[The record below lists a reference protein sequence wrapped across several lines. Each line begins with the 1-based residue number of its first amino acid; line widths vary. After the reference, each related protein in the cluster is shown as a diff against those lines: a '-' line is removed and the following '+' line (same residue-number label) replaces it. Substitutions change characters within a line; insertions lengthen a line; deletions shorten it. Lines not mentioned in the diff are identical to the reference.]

1 MNPKHQAWLK
11 GQYPGAK
18 PPGREDVESLQVW
31 LHQQL
36 QLLLDSHAGTDCSN
50 EQHPQQHVQHIL
62 KSVHPEGMMLH
73 LQQKQQQ
80 QQAVIP
86 AASKKP
92 FTSIAAQSCEPFTA
106 NAAAV
111 PDATCGSQTAQKG
124 CGLGEWLDSTGLQA
138 QTSQLLL
145 AAKQPAGL
153 LDVARL
159 QQQEALFSAAFNELC
174 R

>member
-36 QLLLDSHAGTDCSN
+36 RLLLDSHAAAGSSN
-50 EQHPQQHVQHIL
+50 EQHMQQHAQHIL
-62 KSVHPEGMMLH
+62 ASVQPEGML
-73 LQQKQQQ
+73 LQLQQQQ
-80 QQAVIP
+80 QQA
-86 AASKKP
+86 AASASRP
-92 FTSIAAQSCEPFTA
+92 FTSVPAQTLDSLSAACTA
-106 NAAAV
+106 EVGVASM
-111 PDATCGSQTAQKG
+111 GSQAACEG
-124 CGLGEWLDSTGLQA
+124 SGLEEWLDSTGLQA

-145 AAKQPAGL
+145 AARQPEGS
-153 LDVARL
+153 LDVVVL
-159 QQQEALFSAAFNELC
+159 QQQEALYSAAFNELC